1 MITRVYKL
9 EELSESAELL
19 ESGPPSWLQFLAFA
33 VMIGLLLAGS
43 WAGSSMKHLL
53 GTPSHEHISTGAG
66 K

>member
-1 MITRVYKL
+1 MITRVYQL

-43 WAGSSMKHLL
+43 LAGRHMKHLL
-53 GTPSHEHISTGAG
+53 GTHEHISTGAG